1 MVCIYIYICIVIK
14 NHYDDHTFF
23 CTMNPVAA
31 ENVLSALLGHLC
43 GKAVLALKLALL
55 LTPQTPVAVSLQ
67 REL

>member
-1 MVCIYIYICIVIK
+1 
-14 NHYDDHTFF
+14 
-23 CTMNPVAA
+23 MNPVAA